1 MGTPQSLFDAL
12 KRRARAP
19 RAWLRRTAV
28 APGHASGWAAPAA
41 LRPDFRWVALDLA
54 WRSRWAARLAALAF
68 LILAGW
74 AAGAAAQPSP
84 LVARLSTERVAITTA
99 FVGESILVFG
109 STEEPLG
116 PGGDE
121 VIVLARGPSGPF
133 VVRRKVEVL
142 GLWFNGPSARFENV
156 PGFYAVAGTRP
167 ASLLLPEDARQARG
181 IGLATIPLNSTGA
194 RAPGF
199 RRALVSL
206 KQSANLWQED
216 AQPIEIAGSR
226 LFNFRLPLP
235 STVQPGSYRVEV
247 MLVRARRVVATE
259 QLGFIVERVGTAA
272 EIERVARGQP
282 VLYALICIILAALAG
297 WLGSVLFRR
306 N

>member
-1 MGTPQSLFDAL
+1 MPGRVSLLA
-12 KRRARAP
+12 RR
-19 RAWLRRTAV
+19 L
-28 APGHASGWAAPAA
+28 
-41 LRPDFRWVALDLA
+41 VALTLLFLVA
-54 WRSRWAARLAALAF
+54 WADGAL
-68 LILAGW
+68 
-74 AAGAAAQPSP
+74 AQPSP

-142 GLWFNGPSARFENV
+142 GLWFNGPSARFESV

-167 ASLLLPEDARQARG
+167 ASLLLPEEVRQARE
-181 IGLATIPLNSTGA
+181 IGLSTLPLVSTGA

-226 LFNFRLPLP
+226 LFNLRLPLP
-235 STVQPGSYRVEV
+235 STVQPGSYSVEV

-282 VLYALICIILAALAG
+282 AVYALICIILAGLAG
-297 WLGSVLFRR
+297 WLGSVVFRR

>member
-1 MGTPQSLFDAL
+1 VRVFCAL
-12 KRRARAP
+12 KRPAPQARVP
-19 RAWLRRTAV
+19 RDALPPVAGLTALSHVALAGHSWRGRQPLYGRILGAWLLV
-28 APGHASGWAAPAA
+28 
-41 LRPDFRWVALDLA
+41 
-54 WRSRWAARLAALAF
+54 
-68 LILAGW
+68 LAGVVW
-74 AAGAAAQPSP
+74 SGSALAQPSE

-109 STEEPLG
+109 STEEALG

-121 VIVLARGPSGPF
+121 VIVLARGPSRPF

-167 ASLLLPEDARQARG
+167 AALLLPEEMRRARG
-181 IGLATIPLNSTGA
+181 IGLGTLPLVSTGA

-199 RRALVSL
+199 RSALVEL
-206 KQSANLWQED
+206 KRSAGLWQED

-226 LFNFRLPLP
+226 LFNLRLPLP
-235 STVQPGSYRVEV
+235 STVQPGSYQVEV
-247 MLVRARRVVATE
+247 MLVRARRIIATE

-272 EIERVARGQP
+272 EIERLARGQP
-282 VLYALICIILAALAG
+282 ALYALLCIVLAALAG

-306 N
+306 S

>member
-1 MGTPQSLFDAL
+1 MKVWGAL
-12 KRRARAP
+12 AG
-19 RAWLRRTAV
+19 L
-28 APGHASGWAAPAA
+28 AA
-41 LRPDFRWVALDLA
+41 LRHVALTGNSSRGRILWAWLLVLA
-54 WRSRWAARLAALAF
+54 WPTLLH
-68 LILAGW
+68 
-74 AAGAAAQPSP
+74 AQPSE
-84 LVARLSTERVAITTA
+84 LVARLSTERVSITTA

-121 VIVLARGPSGPF
+121 VIILARGPSGPF

-142 GLWFNGPSARFENV
+142 GLWFNGPSARFEDV
-156 PGFYAVAGTRP
+156 PVFYAVAGTRP
-167 ASLLLPEDARQARG
+167 ASLLLPEEARRARG
-181 IGLATIPLNSTGA
+181 IGLATLPLVSTGA

-199 RRALVSL
+199 RAALVEL
-206 KQSANLWQED
+206 KRSAGLWQED

-226 LFNFRLPLP
+226 LFNLRLPLP

-247 MLVRARRVVATE
+247 MLVRARRVIATE
-259 QLGFIVERVGTAA
+259 QLGFIIERVGSAA

-282 VLYALICIILAALAG
+282 VLYALICIILAAFAG
-297 WLGSVLFRR
+297 WLGSVIFRR

>member
-1 MGTPQSLFDAL
+1 MGIRQNLLAAFR
-12 KRRARAP
+12 RRAWP
-19 RAWLRRTAV
+19 RATLL
-28 APGHASGWAAPAA
+28 AAQ
-41 LRPDFRWVALDLA
+41 LVALTLLLLSA
-54 WRSRWAARLAALAF
+54 WTS
-68 LILAGW
+68 
-74 AAGAAAQPSP
+74 GAAAQPSP
-84 LVARLSTERVAITTA
+84 LVARLSTERVGITTA

-121 VIVLARGPSGPF
+121 VIILARGPSGPF

-142 GLWFNGPSARFENV
+142 GLWLNGPSARFENV

-167 ASLLLPEDARQARG
+167 ASLLLPEEVRQARG
-181 IGLATIPLNSTGA
+181 IGLSTLPLVSTGA

-199 RRALVSL
+199 RSALVSL

-226 LFNFRLPLP
+226 LFNLRLALP

-259 QLGFIVERVGTAA
+259 QLGFIVERVGSAA

-282 VLYALICIILAALAG
+282 MLYALLCIILAALAG

>member
-1 MGTPQSLFDAL
+1 MVTKCLAL
-12 KRRARAP
+12 GRRALG
-19 RAWLRRTAV
+19 WL
-28 APGHASGWAAPAA
+28 AA
-41 LRPDFRWVALDLA
+41 LRHGALMAGPLRGRILTRW
-54 WRSRWAARLAALAF
+54 
-68 LILAGW
+68 LIVLPGLVWPATLG
-74 AAGAAAQPSP
+74 AQPSE

-121 VIVLARGPSGPF
+121 VIILARGPSGPF

-142 GLWFNGPSARFENV
+142 GLWLNGPAARFEDV
-156 PGFYAVAGTRP
+156 PVFYAVAGTRAP
-167 ASLLLPEDARQARG
+167 SLLLPEEALRARG
-181 IGLATIPLNSTGA
+181 IGLATLPLVSSGA

-199 RRALVSL
+199 LAALRSL
-206 KQSANLWQED
+206 KQSAGLWQED
-216 AQPIEIAGSR
+216 SQPIEIAGSR
-226 LFNFRLPLP
+226 LFNLRLPLP

-247 MLVRARRVVATE
+247 MLVRARRVIATE
-259 QLGFIVERVGTAA
+259 QLGFIIERVGTAA

-282 VLYALICIILAALAG
+282 MLYGFICIVLAALAG
-297 WLGSVLFRR
+297 WLGSVVFRR

>member
-1 MGTPQSLFDAL
+1 MVRGACL
-12 KRRARAP
+12 
-19 RAWLRRTAV
+19 
-28 APGHASGWAAPAA
+28 
-41 LRPDFRWVALDLA
+41 
-54 WRSRWAARLAALAF
+54 LAALLVLWPASP
-68 LILAGW
+68 W
-74 AAGAAAQPSP
+74 AQPSP

-121 VIVLARGPSGPF
+121 VIIVARGPAGPF

-142 GLWFNGPSARFENV
+142 GMWLNGPAARFEDV
-156 PGFYAVAGTRP
+156 PSFYAVAGTRP
-167 ASLLLPEDARQARG
+167 ASLLLPEDALRAQG
-181 IGLATIPLNSTGA
+181 IGLASLPLASSGA
-194 RAPGF
+194 RSPGF

-226 LFNFRLPLP
+226 LFNLRLPLP
-235 STVQPGSYRVEV
+235 STVQPGSYSVEV

-259 QLGFIVERVGTAA
+259 QLGFVIQRVGTAA

-297 WLGSVLFRR
+297 WLGSVIFRR